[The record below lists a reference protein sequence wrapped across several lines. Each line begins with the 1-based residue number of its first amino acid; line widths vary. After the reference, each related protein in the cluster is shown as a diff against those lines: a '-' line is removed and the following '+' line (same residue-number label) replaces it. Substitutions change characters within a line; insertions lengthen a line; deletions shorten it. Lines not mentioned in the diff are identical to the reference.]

1 MASICRGVVETGS
14 AVPNVRLPPQ
24 KKIAMRP
31 AQKSNRARG
40 RGNRKNGGGGGGNNI
55 NRVYESAGP
64 EGKVR
69 GTPQQIV
76 DKYLSLARDAQTSG
90 DRVTAENFLQHAE
103 HYQRLLLTAMGAQ
116 ESRRETQPDDDDD
129 EAPQAESAR
138 SNGHSAEGDA
148 QPEEAAADAHGESNG
163 HAGQAP
169 HQNGQGRRSRRNR
182 GPRPNGEQSSEGAG
196 GDEGGD
202 AAAHA
207 GNGATATDGATI
219 TGFDTI
225 DTDGSRGP
233 DLLVDTEEIAKS
245 QPRRR
250 RPRPEPGADA
260 DEAVEAVEPTPTAE
274 GGEA

>member
-1 MASICRGVVETGS
+1 
-14 AVPNVRLPPQ
+14 
-24 KKIAMRP
+24 MRP

-129 EAPQAESAR
+129 EAPQAESA
-138 SNGHSAEGDA
+138 
-148 QPEEAAADAHGESNG
+148 
-163 HAGQAP
+163 
-169 HQNGQGRRSRRNR
+169 
-182 GPRPNGEQSSEGAG
+182 
-196 GDEGGD
+196 
-202 AAAHA
+202 
-207 GNGATATDGATI
+207 
-219 TGFDTI
+219 
-225 DTDGSRGP
+225 
-233 DLLVDTEEIAKS
+233 
-245 QPRRR
+245 
-250 RPRPEPGADA
+250 
-260 DEAVEAVEPTPTAE
+260 
-274 GGEA
+274 